1 MIDFEGYRS
10 NVGMLIHNNQGKVFW
25 AKRLGRNNWQFPQG
39 GINKNESIKDAMY
52 RELYEEVGLESK
64 DVQLVYISCR
74 WLKYKIPIRQCQ
86 KTSSKSRCI
95 GQKQKWCLLKLLCNE
110 DKINLAVSDH
120 QEFDGWAWV
129 SYWYPFRHIVSFKR
143 FVYRNMM
150 LELVKHVSI
159 N

>member
-1 MIDFEGYRS
+1 MQSFS
-10 NVGMLIHNNQGKVFW
+10 SFFHPPTQSFSTHAPNPLPKIHREPNPRDHSQGKVFW

-86 KTSSKSRCI
+86 KTSSNSRCI

-129 SYWYPFRHIVSFKR
+129 SYW
-143 FVYRNMM
+143 
-150 LELVKHVSI
+150 LVLS
-159 N
+159 